1 MTVELDIS
9 EITGYLY
16 VSVFPSPEHAV
27 LLREMG
33 VRLILSMYFK
43 KPDKALG
50 EPPVKLLWMPLIDSP
65 ITPFPLSVFRRGV
78 GEALPVID
86 SGGKVLVHC
95 RWGVHRSA
103 AMASCIL
110 IGKGYSAEEAVE
122 LVKRQRPAA
131 RPDDDYVL
139 KRIKK
144 FEQDWNRRKQNSPSV
159 DAP

>member
-1 MTVELDIS
+1 
-9 EITGYLY
+9 
-16 VSVFPSPEHAV
+16 
-27 LLREMG
+27 
-33 VRLILSMYFK
+33 
-43 KPDKALG
+43 
-50 EPPVKLLWMPLIDSP
+50 
-65 ITPFPLSVFRRGV
+65 V